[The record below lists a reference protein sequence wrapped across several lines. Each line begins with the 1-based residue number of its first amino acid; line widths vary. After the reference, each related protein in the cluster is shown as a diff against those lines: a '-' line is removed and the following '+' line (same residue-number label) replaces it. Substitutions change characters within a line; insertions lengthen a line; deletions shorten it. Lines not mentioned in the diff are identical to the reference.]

1 MLKLLH
7 GTFQQINALQ
17 LLLYNEE
24 RAQAD
29 ALLKN
34 GDSPSSIYGAEHLLR
49 LFLKLP
55 ELLPLEG
62 STEEQYRL
70 LQAKLHEL
78 LEFLE
83 KKHSEFFLKTAD
95 YVTAA
100 APSTHAG
107 LSTVAA
113 ANRTTQ
119 QDQGPQPMQH

>member
-1 MLKLLH
+1 M
-7 GTFQQINALQ
+7 NVQ

-34 GDSPSSIYGAEHLLR
+34 NDSPASIYGAEHLLR

-70 LQAKLHEL
+70 LQSKLHEL
-78 LEFLE
+78 LAFLE
-83 KKHSEFFLKTAD
+83 KSYSEFFLPTSD

-100 APSTHAG
+100 LPSTQ
-107 LSTVAA
+107 VAPLDACSPA
-113 ANRTTQ
+113 ARAEPARLLEE
-119 QDQGPQPMQH
+119 DHGPQPMQH